1 MRFFRVVR
9 EMLREIFDE
18 SAYERFCAR
27 EEVGINRE
35 SYADFLTETSRTTQ
49 PKIKCC

>member
-1 MRFFRVVR
+1 MSFLRLVR
-9 EMLREIFDE
+9 AALREIFEE

-27 EEVGINRE
+27 EGVGINRG
-35 SYADFLTETSRTTQ
+35 SYANFLTETGREKQ

>member
-9 EMLREIFDE
+9 EMLREIFEE
-18 SAYERFCAR
+18 SAYERFCMR
-27 EEVGINRE
+27 EGVGVNRE
-35 SYADFLTETSRTTQ
+35 SYADFLTETGRAKQ

>member
-9 EMLREIFDE
+9 EMLREIFEE

-27 EEVGINRE
+27 EGVRINRE
-35 SYADFLTETSRTTQ
+35 SYADFLTEASRAKQ
-49 PKIKCC
+49 PKVKCC